1 MKINKL
7 FKFGISALVM
17 ASASSVALAKV
28 PQVGDIIDANNVNE
42 YADYLIESSI
52 EFVKKGQVLKIVP
65 TSDKGALSHP
75 DFIEATKR
83 NSGKARLLDDY
94 GTVGLEDGS
103 YWVGGLPFEEPKS
116 ALEVMAN
123 FQFGN
128 LALQGDDWGST
139 VGPVRPISRI
149 FSINKDGEIYKEL
162 LFGGGQMSMGGRIS
176 IDPKP
181 SMPGHEDELL
191 RRYLSFLT
199 PYDVKGIVTL
209 DIQYQDQS
217 KLPESY
223 VYLPSFRR
231 VRQVST
237 ANRADSV
244 AGTELTQSD
253 LGGFSDPLG
262 LWTYKTLKKTQML
275 VAVKNEVAPLEK
287 GAPTLYSGYFPQ
299 PQRLVELREAY
310 VIEATPRFDTVYSK
324 KIMVIDAEIYRISDV
339 IAYDSQGK
347 IFKGIA
353 QDWGLTDDNHPKP
366 TWLLLLNFQT
376 GGATLFSNH
385 DLGVNVDLPLN
396 IFNKSSMKDFSR

>member
-149 FSINKDGEIYKEL
+149 FSINKDGEIY
-162 LFGGGQMSMGGRIS
+162 
-176 IDPKP
+176 
-181 SMPGHEDELL
+181 
-191 RRYLSFLT
+191 LSL
-199 PYDVKGIVTL
+199 IH
-209 DIQYQDQS
+209 I
-217 KLPESY
+217 
-223 VYLPSFRR
+223 
-231 VRQVST
+231 
-237 ANRADSV
+237 
-244 AGTELTQSD
+244 
-253 LGGFSDPLG
+253 
-262 LWTYKTLKKTQML
+262 
-275 VAVKNEVAPLEK
+275 
-287 GAPTLYSGYFPQ
+287 
-299 PQRLVELREAY
+299 
-310 VIEATPRFDTVYSK
+310 
-324 KIMVIDAEIYRISDV
+324 
-339 IAYDSQGK
+339 
-347 IFKGIA
+347 
-353 QDWGLTDDNHPKP
+353 
-366 TWLLLLNFQT
+366 
-376 GGATLFSNH
+376 
-385 DLGVNVDLPLN
+385 
-396 IFNKSSMKDFSR
+396 